1 MKRKLAGALLV
12 LAIALVLLVD
22 LCLGIA
28 AGMGR
33 PKPIIYGNRRLPEKQ
48 PETTRIAVFG
58 DTQKGLASFGVLL
71 EAAKRE
77 GIDLAVHTGD
87 LVSHA
92 DTGHY
97 DLALTW
103 VQRGRGQIPFLVT
116 PGNHD
121 LKGDETL
128 FPDRIGPLQ
137 AGFRWGPVDLVIA
150 NNALGP
156 PDEASVEKF
165 LAAAKGPILLFMH
178 VPPFDA
184 TREGFVVR
192 PGYERFLE
200 MLGKHPVRYVFSG
213 HAHTYRRIEHA
224 GTVYIANGVG
234 GDSDSWQFDQRAHM
248 TLVEA
253 TPDLVKDREFSID
266 PVFSLWANVE
276 HFAVGHVSEHVLRTF
291 YGLPLLIL
299 AHGGLLFWLRRR
311 RRRTVEQFQVV
322 GIQ

>member
-1 MKRKLAGALLV
+1 MKRKFTGALLV
-12 LAIALVLLVD
+12 LGIALVLAVD

-33 PKPIIYGNRRLPEKQ
+33 PKPIVYGNRRMPEKG
-48 PETTRIAVFG
+48 PGTTRIAVFG
-58 DTQKGLASFGVLL
+58 DTQKGLASFAMLF

-103 VQRGRGQIPFLVT
+103 VQRGRGEIPFLVT

-128 FPDRIGPLQ
+128 FPSRIGPLQ
-137 AGFRWGPVDLVIA
+137 VGYRWGPVDLVIA

-156 PDEASVEKF
+156 PDEVSVEKL
-165 LAAAKGPILLFMH
+165 LASAKGPILLFMH
-178 VPPFDA
+178 VPLFDA
-184 TREGFVVR
+184 TREEFVVK
-192 PGYERFLE
+192 PEYERFLE
-200 MLGKHPVRYVFSG
+200 MLERHPVRYVFSG
-213 HAHTYRRIEHA
+213 HAHAYRRIERQ

-253 TPDLVKDREFSID
+253 TPDLVKDRGISID
-266 PVFSLWANVE
+266 PVFSFWANVE
-276 HFAVGHVSEHVLRTF
+276 HLAVGHVSEHVLRTF
-291 YGLPLLIL
+291 YGFPLLVL
-299 AHGGLLFWLRRR
+299 AHVGLLFWLRRR
-311 RRRTVEQFQVV
+311 RRKPAEQPQVI